1 MWFINGVV
9 KLKSDWKSLCGNW
22 SGMSLELNDKF
33 MCKHQRKL
41 IACGLLFFL
50 SFFIC
55 SINETIQTYS
65 FSYLQI
71 AGLMRFFQV
80 HWFIFCIAQKHCVQL
95 LNCQMLMNECK
106 TMNKC
111 TIFVVLLF
119 NACGTRK
126 KNDARR
132 QQKRTTNVFIEVSI

>member
-1 MWFINGVV
+1 MIYQWLGEIEIG
-9 KLKSDWKSLCGNW
+9 LKIIVWWLIRNVLGI
-22 SGMSLELNDKF
+22 ERRF

-50 SFFIC
+50 SLFIC
-55 SINETIQTYS
+55 SINETIPTNS

-80 HWFIFCIAQKHCVQL
+80 HWFIFCMAQKHCARL

-111 TIFVVLLF
+111 TIFVVLSF

-126 KNDARR
+126 ENDARR
-132 QQKRTTNVFIEVSI
+132 QRKKRTTNVFIEVSI